1 MKRDSS
7 PLPLA
12 PALPSSPDVDA
23 GGSTPHGLAFLALL
37 SFVGAFLGARIFA
50 TLNPTTIVETGGIH
64 LHHFWYGLAMIVV
77 AGWLGIVH
85 NRPALRRF
93 YAILFG
99 LGGGILGDEV
109 GLLLTLGNYH
119 SDLTF
124 FFFITVVTAGTLG
137 ILLTTRRKTLE
148 YDVLTLGY
156 SERFV
161 YLGVVVAGL
170 SALPFASGLVLP
182 GLVTLAA
189 GIVIA
194 AVAFWR
200 HEKKEAVKE

>member
-1 MKRDSS
+1 LKRDSS
-7 PLPLA
+7 PLK
-12 PALPSSPDVDA
+12 PAVPSPSA
-23 GGSTPHGLAFLALL
+23 GADEVKGSTSQGLAFLALL
-37 SFVGAFLGARIFA
+37 SFVGAFLAARIFA

-99 LGGGILGDEV
+99 LGGGIVGDEV

-119 SDLTF
+119 SDLTY
-124 FFFITVVTAGTLG
+124 FFFIIVVTAGTLG

-148 YDVLTLGY
+148 YDVLSLGY
-156 SERFV
+156 GERFV
-161 YLGVVVAGL
+161 YLGIVVAGL
-170 SALPFASGLVLP
+170 SALPFAAGLLLP
-182 GLVTLAA
+182 GVVTLGVGIAIAAA
-189 GIVIA
+189 GL
-194 AVAFWR
+194 WR
-200 HEKKEAVKE
+200 HRRR

>member
-1 MKRDSS
+1 LKRDSS
-7 PLPLA
+7 PLKPDI
-12 PALPSSPDVDA
+12 PSPPSAAQVEA
-23 GGSTPHGLAFLALL
+23 NGSTPHGVAFLALL
-37 SFVGAFLGARIFA
+37 SFVGAFLAARIFA

-85 NRPALRRF
+85 NRPGLRRF

-99 LGGGILGDEV
+99 LGGGIVGDEV
-109 GLLLTLGNYH
+109 GLLLTLGDYH

-124 FFFITVVTAGTLG
+124 FFFIIVVTGATLG
-137 ILLTTRRKTLE
+137 ILLATFGEKLE
-148 YDVLTLGY
+148 YDVLTLRY

-182 GLVTLAA
+182 GLVTLVV
-189 GIVIA
+189 GIAIA

-200 HEKKEAVKE
+200 HRMKKR